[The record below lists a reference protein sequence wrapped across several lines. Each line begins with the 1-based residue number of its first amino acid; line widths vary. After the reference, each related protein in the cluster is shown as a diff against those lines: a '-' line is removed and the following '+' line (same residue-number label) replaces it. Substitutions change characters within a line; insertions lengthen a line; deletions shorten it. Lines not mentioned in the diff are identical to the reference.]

1 MNKELNFEEAI
12 ARLETIVK
20 ALESGKTSI
29 DESLKLFQEGVGLVK
44 ECDDKLKDV
53 EQKAAKILEN
63 NEEKDF
69 EVEG

>member
-44 ECDDKLKDV
+44 ECDEKLKDV